1 MSMYVYVYIF
11 VYIYVITVCV
21 CSIYMSKYRPQSG
34 RFFCMCPYMY
44 ISICSYY
51 IHVNIIY
58 IYNYIYVT
66 ETTNSCFQP
75 QTIER
80 NGSQQIFP
88 QFHYALGAPGS
99 KALRKTVLFLKQDH
113 VFLIV
118 PSTKSR
124 KSNIYGW
131 IFQCH
136 DSRLFIWEGGVLN
149 EIFSDPRH
157 RKIIVYRAFW
167 GHPFVK
173 CEGFYI

>member
-1 MSMYVYVYIF
+1 MSAQFTCQNIGPRAGAFFLYVSIYVYI
-11 VYIYVITVCV
+11 
-21 CSIYMSKYRPQSG
+21 YM
-34 RFFCMCPYMY
+34 
-44 ISICSYY
+44 CSYY

-113 VFLIV
+113 VFFNCPVNQISEIQHLRMDFPV
-118 PSTKSR
+118 
-124 KSNIYGW
+124 
-131 IFQCH
+131 
-136 DSRLFIWEGGVLN
+136 SRLTTVYLGGWSSQRNFLWPQTQEDHCV
-149 EIFSDPRH
+149 
-157 RKIIVYRAFW
+157 
-167 GHPFVK
+167 
-173 CEGFYI
+173 

>member
-1 MSMYVYVYIF
+1 MYI
-11 VYIYVITVCV
+11 YIYVITVCV

-34 RFFCMCPYMY
+34 RFFFVCVH
-44 ISICSYY
+44 ICIYLY
-51 IHVNIIY
+51 VQLLYTCKYNIY

-113 VFLIV
+113 VFFNCPVNQISEIQHLRMDFPV
-118 PSTKSR
+118 
-124 KSNIYGW
+124 
-131 IFQCH
+131 
-136 DSRLFIWEGGVLN
+136 SRLTTVYLGGWSSQRNFLWPQTQEDHCV
-149 EIFSDPRH
+149 
-157 RKIIVYRAFW
+157 
-167 GHPFVK
+167 
-173 CEGFYI
+173 

>member
-1 MSMYVYVYIF
+1 MSAQFTCQNIGP
-11 VYIYVITVCV
+11 
-21 CSIYMSKYRPQSG
+21 RAG
-34 RFFCMCPYMY
+34 AFFCMCPYMY

-88 QFHYALGAPGS
+88 QFHYALGTPGS

-113 VFLIV
+113 VFFNCPVNQISEIQHLRMDFPV
-118 PSTKSR
+118 
-124 KSNIYGW
+124 
-131 IFQCH
+131 
-136 DSRLFIWEGGVLN
+136 SRLTTVYLGGWSSQRNFL
-149 EIFSDPRH
+149 
-157 RKIIVYRAFW
+157 
-167 GHPFVK
+167 
-173 CEGFYI
+173 